1 VRATIWG
8 CRGSLATPGEP
19 TIRYGGNT
27 TSVEV
32 RTTSGRIVVLD
43 AGTGIRPLGLAL
55 AAERPERIDL
65 ILTHLH
71 LDHVEGLG
79 FFTPLF
85 DSDCAITIWGPHQDG
100 SSLRDRVAAYLSP
113 PLFPLPFAQFGSR
126 IEFREVGDETWQLD
140 GLDVT
145 AAPVAHPGSTLGY
158 RLEEDGSVFTFIPDN
173 ELGLDPES
181 GLALAAGADLLFHDA
196 QYTPDEYATRN
207 GWGHTSIED
216 LPRFLAA
223 ADPKRAVM
231 FHHDPT
237 HADSALESMQERL
250 RDLTG
255 RDVEL
260 AAERNVYDI

>member
-32 RTTSGRIVVLD
+32 RTATGRVVILD

-55 AAERPERIDL
+55 AEERPARIDL
-65 ILTHLH
+65 VLTHLH

-79 FFTPLF
+79 FFAPLF
-85 DSDCAITIWGPHQDG
+85 DADCAITVWGPHQEG

-113 PLFPLPFAQFGSR
+113 PLFPLPFDRFGSHV
-126 IEFREVGDETWQLD
+126 EFRELGAETWQLD
-140 GLDVT
+140 GLAITSAQVR
-145 AAPVAHPGSTLGY
+145 HPGSTLAY
-158 RLEEDGSVFTFIPDN
+158 RLEEDGRVFTFIPDN

-181 GLALAAGADLLFHDA
+181 GLALAERADLLFHDA
-196 QYTPDEYATRN
+196 QYTPDEYRTRN

-216 LPRFLAA
+216 LPPFLAA
-223 ADPKRAVM
+223 AAPQRAVM

-237 HADSALESMQERL
+237 HSDGTLEAMHDRLQEL
-250 RDLTG
+250 AG
-255 RDVEL
+255 RTVEV
-260 AAERNVYDI
+260 AAERTSYEL